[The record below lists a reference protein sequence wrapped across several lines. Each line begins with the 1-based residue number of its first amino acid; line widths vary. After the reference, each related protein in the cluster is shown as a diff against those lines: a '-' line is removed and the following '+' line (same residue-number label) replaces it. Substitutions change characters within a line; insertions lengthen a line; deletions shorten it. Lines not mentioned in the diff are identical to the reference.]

1 MEDLLATREVE
12 ASPAKRRCLGS
23 LVLLHA
29 GISEVLNA
37 SQPLRAVEIM
47 IEKCAGAIMRGIM
60 LDEAQREVVA
70 EKVAIAASHVYE
82 IEADLALSIWKRA
95 IL

>member
-23 LVLLHA
+23 LVRLHT

-37 SQPLRAVEIM
+37 SASLRAVEIM
-47 IEKCAGAIMRGIM
+47 IENCAGAVMRGIE
-60 LDEAQREVVA
+60 LDEAQRELMA
-70 EKVAIAASHVYE
+70 EKVAGAENV
-82 IEADLALSIWKRA
+82 ADLENTAKGDRLSH
-95 IL
+95 